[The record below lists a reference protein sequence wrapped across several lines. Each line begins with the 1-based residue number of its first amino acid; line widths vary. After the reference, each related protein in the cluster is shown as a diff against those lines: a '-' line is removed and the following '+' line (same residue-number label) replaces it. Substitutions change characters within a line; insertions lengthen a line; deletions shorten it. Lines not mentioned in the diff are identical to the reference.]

1 MISQLSLPTSRTGA
15 DWAKSCRHRRNQRK
29 HFCERSNNA
38 GAGNYDAPAPASDY
52 ICLALT
58 KISRMAEASGWSVFV
73 LAFIFVSNSIQNPG
87 PAPTFSAINQAAHIT
102 RVPPCGGKNTNLL
115 PFNCLQLSPAPE
127 NCRFLRATIVVLKSD
142 RSCSPWITR

>member
-38 GAGNYDAPAPASDY
+38 GAGNYDAPAFDY
-52 ICLALT
+52 ICLVLKQRFPEWLKPLAGPCLCLHSYLFPIRS
-58 KISRMAEASGWSVFV
+58 KIQVQPPLSQQSIKQRTSRAFHLAAE
-73 LAFIFVSNSIQNPG
+73 
-87 PAPTFSAINQAAHIT
+87 
-102 RVPPCGGKNTNLL
+102 KNTNLL